1 MPFEYILADLVAK
14 NDGALGALCLDA
26 DGETVE
32 MACRDGTPY
41 QVRVA
46 GAYVTIYLRQLGAV
60 LRDLDQGS
68 ALRLHI
74 EREDLHMHA
83 AVLPE
88 GYCLVLLQRA
98 PAQVWRAARTLEAA
112 RRDLA
117 RELFGQ
123 E

>member
-14 NDGALGALCLDA
+14 NDGALGALCLDS

-46 GAYVTIYLRQLGAV
+46 GAYVSIYLRQVAEALAV
-60 LRDLDQGS
+60 SGQGS
-68 ALRLHI
+68 PTSFHI
-74 EREDLHMHA
+74 EREDLHIFA
-83 AVLPE
+83 SALPE
-88 GYCLVLLQRA
+88 GYSLVLLQRA
-98 PAQVWRAARTLEAA
+98 PALVWRSRRTLEAA
-112 RRDLA
+112 RRALA

-123 E
+123 D

>member
-1 MPFEYILADLVAK
+1 VPFEYVLADLVAK
-14 NDGALGALCLDA
+14 NDGVLGALCLDE

-32 MACRDGTPY
+32 LACREGTPY
-41 QVRVA
+41 QVRIA
-46 GAYVTIYLRQLGAV
+46 GAYVPIYLRKLGGV
-60 LRDLDQGS
+60 LEAMNRGS
-68 ALRLHI
+68 VKTLHI
-74 EREDLHMHA
+74 EREDLHLHV

-88 GYCLVLLQRA
+88 GYSLVLLQRA
-98 PAQVWRAARTLEAA
+98 PAEVWKARRTLEAA